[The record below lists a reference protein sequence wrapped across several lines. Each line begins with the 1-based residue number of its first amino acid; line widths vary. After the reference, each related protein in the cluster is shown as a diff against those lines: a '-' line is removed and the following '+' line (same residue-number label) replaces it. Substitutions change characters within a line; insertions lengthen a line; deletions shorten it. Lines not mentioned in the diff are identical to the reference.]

1 MLKTKKFGVLG
12 ANKMGKNLADHELGK
27 DSLKEEVGR
36 NMLSGDEDG
45 ILEYGWPID
54 KIGEMVIYGEVFTV
68 EGVCVRR
75 VL

>member
-12 ANKMGKNLADHELGK
+12 AKKMVKTLAYHELGK

-45 ILEYGWPID
+45 IL
-54 KIGEMVIYGEVFTV
+54 
-68 EGVCVRR
+68 
-75 VL
+75 